1 MTTAP
6 PPTAAKAKALKASTG
21 VDSKVT
27 AASRANKINMMWEV
41 TQAGL
46 AISLTAAAIFTS
58 TTGEMAVPGT
68 LENALFVVLGFYF
81 GRTNHTRPTPGDP
94 TGFADE
100 GAATDG

>member
-1 MTTAP
+1 MTTDPLPAV
-6 PPTAAKAKALKASTG
+6 KARALKASRR

-58 TTGEMAVPGT
+58 TTGTMAVPGT

-94 TGFADE
+94 TGFANE
-100 GAATDG
+100 GAANV